1 MKKLIIVLISICFVF
16 APLSASLVP
25 FNDYYFDKDDI
36 FSSPALLLEAEKT
49 VVHFGFD
56 IEAMSAIDYL
66 SYLADP
72 SSSLAEASDYLYDT
86 LMNGDV
92 SFWSKN
98 SNILSTIFDFDLA
111 NIPSLGTGGID
122 SSTIEEIR
130 LYLEDSYARRFNK
143 DQKAS
148 AVIKAINNTNIFK
161 SSSAP
166 ELNGALDLTLKMH
179 GGVIEGN
186 GFGWRVKSN
195 IGLSGSGN
203 MLSSSSSIL
212 GLDVRGDVGYA
223 FHFLNEKIT
232 IGTSL
237 EAGLYANNI
246 INNPALLD
254 ARFSGALAI
263 QNPFRLGMGVS
274 LNAGVMYRHSDNLAF
289 AMDFTNL
296 VSFRKYAIMELTD
309 FVNFNGLDMD
319 ENVYYEPLDII
330 VRVRWD
336 YGKYHVVAEMG
347 DIVRQLIWMNE
358 RDNMTFDFFAVP
370 KAYFIYDI
378 NEDLNINTGLEYS
391 GILFGVEY
399 LGLKGEISFSFKDL
413 SIGIKAGYRF

>member
-1 MKKLIIVLISICFVF
+1 MKKLIIVLISICFVI

-66 SYLADP
+66 SYLANP

-86 LMNGDV
+86 LMNGDEA
-92 SFWSKN
+92 FWNENYSIF
-98 SNILSTIFDFDLA
+98 SQMFDFDSSKPIFTQPLSEA
-111 NIPSLGTGGID
+111 NIAQIKA
-122 SSTIEEIR
+122 
-130 LYLEDSYARRFNK
+130 YLKDSYAHRF
-143 DQKAS
+143 DESQKAS
-148 AVIKAINNTNIFK
+148 AVIKAINNTDIFK

-179 GGVIEGN
+179 GGVIDGN

-223 FHFLNEKIT
+223 FHFLNERIT

-289 AMDFTNL
+289 TMDFTNL

-309 FVNFNGLDMD
+309 FVDFNGLDMD

-330 VRVRWD
+330 VRARWD

-378 NEDLNINTGLEYS
+378 NEDLSINTGLEYS

-399 LGLKGEISFSFKDL
+399 LGLKGEISFSFEDL